1 MEEKQ
6 DIIAAGAGASTKMV
20 KKVNNETQIERII
33 NVKNVDIYIERIDEM
48 IARKREY
55 MEQRIW

>member
-1 MEEKQ
+1 
-6 DIIAAGAGASTKMV
+6 MV

-55 MEQRIW
+55 MEQRI

>member
-1 MEEKQ
+1 
-6 DIIAAGAGASTKMV
+6 
-20 KKVNNETQIERII
+20 
-33 NVKNVDIYIERIDEM
+33 VKNVDIYIERIDEM